1 MAERYYAECRYAEC
15 RGARNTPY
23 LALPK
28 SHIDNGNNFNFA
40 APGLFEAPER
50 VSTEDA
56 GQVAQVLGMFS
67 DAQSV
72 INSQTSWYQIG

>member
-1 MAERYYAECRYAEC
+1 MLNAVTLSVAAPEAHPILLCQ
-15 RGARNTPY
+15 
-23 LALPK
+23 
-28 SHIDNGNNFNFA
+28 SVSDNVNKFNFVA
-40 APGLFEAPER
+40 LGLFEAPER

>member
-1 MAERYYAECRYAEC
+1 MLSAVTLSVAAPDTRPILLCQ
-15 RGARNTPY
+15 
-23 LALPK
+23 
-28 SHIDNGNNFNFA
+28 SVSDNGNKFNFA

-72 INSQTSWYQIG
+72 INSQTSWYQIC